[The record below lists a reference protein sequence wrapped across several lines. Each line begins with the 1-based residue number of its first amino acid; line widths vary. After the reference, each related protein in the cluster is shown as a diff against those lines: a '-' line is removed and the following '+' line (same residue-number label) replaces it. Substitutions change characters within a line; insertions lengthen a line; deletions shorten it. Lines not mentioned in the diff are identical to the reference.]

1 MNSAVSQTRQSAADI
16 LERIADNVEKAVI
29 GKRETIELVLI
40 ALMSKGHILIEDVPG
55 VGKTSLVSAFARSV
69 DCSFNRIQF
78 TPDVLPSDVVGFS
91 VYNRRTGEFEYKPG
105 AVFCQFLLADEI
117 NRTSSKT
124 QSALL
129 EIMEEKQVTVDSVT
143 YPLPSPFTVFATQN
157 PAEYIGTFP
166 LPEAQLD
173 RFFMRVHM
181 GYPSHEEELSII
193 GLHGEGSPVS
203 SLSAVASPEDILM
216 IQNLTQDIY
225 ISKPAGHYIVS
236 LVEQTRSHSQILLGA
251 SPRAT
256 ISLAKAA
263 KACAFLSGRDFVIP
277 DDVQKMAPHVLE
289 HRLVL
294 KQEAKFRN
302 VSVHDIMQNIVKKV
316 NIQV

>member
-1 MNSAVSQTRQSAADI
+1 MNSAVSQSRQGAVEVLD
-16 LERIADNVEKAVI
+16 RIANNIEKAII
-29 GKRETIELVLI
+29 GKRKTIELVLI
-40 ALMSKGHILIEDVPG
+40 ALMSKGHVLVEDVPG

-69 DCSFNRIQF
+69 DCSFNRVQF

-91 VYNRRTGEFEYKPG
+91 VYNRKTGEFEYKPG

-129 EIMEEKQVTVDSVT
+129 EVMEENQVTVDSVT
-143 YPLPSPFTVFATQN
+143 YPLPSPFIVFATQN
-157 PAEYIGTFP
+157 PVEYIGTFP

-181 GYPSHEEELSII
+181 GYPSHEEEMAII
-193 GLHGEGSPVS
+193 GLHKEGAPVS
-203 SLSAVASPEDILM
+203 ALSAVATPADILFV
-216 IQNLTQDIY
+216 QELVQKIY

-236 LVEQTRSHSQILLGA
+236 LINQTRNHSQILLGA
-251 SPRAT
+251 SPRAS

-263 KACAFLSGRDFVIP
+263 KACAFLCGRDFVIP

-294 KQEAKFRN
+294 KQEAKFRG
-302 VSVHDIMQNIVKKV
+302 VSAHDILQGIVEKV
-316 NIQV
+316 SIQV